1 MSGVQRGL
9 THRAQTHPASPDP
22 GLRGRTYAIPFEDVW
37 QGSLALANGGLMG
50 WSVVR
55 ADDQAGIIE
64 ALSRSLALR
73 QIDEVRIEIGLDQNA
88 QTRVDLWSASR
99 GVRTDW
105 GRNRRR
111 VGSFLRKL
119 DRQLDA
125 SPGQILDP
133 TQRSPWQTDSPS

>member
-22 GLRGRTYAIPFEDVW
+22 SLRGRTYTIPFDDVW
-37 QGSLALANGGLMG
+37 ERSLELASGDLHG

-55 ADDQAGIIE
+55 ADDQAGVIE
-64 ALSRSLALR
+64 ALVTTLVLR
-73 QIDEVRIEIGLDQNA
+73 RTDEVRIEIGLDENA

-99 GVRTDW
+99 GDRLDW

-111 VGSFLRKL
+111 VGNFLDKL
-119 DRQLDA
+119 DRRLQAGPD
-125 SPGQILDP
+125 QILDP
-133 TQRSPWQTDSPS
+133 TARGSWNPESH